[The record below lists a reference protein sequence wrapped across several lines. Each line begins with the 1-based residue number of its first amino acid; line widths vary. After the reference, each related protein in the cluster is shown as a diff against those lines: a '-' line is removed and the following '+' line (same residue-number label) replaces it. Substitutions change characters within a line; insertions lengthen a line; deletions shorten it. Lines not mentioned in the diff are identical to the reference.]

1 MRNPRGF
8 ASLLATLLFV
18 FALGSCADTSG
29 PLEPSQENEPYL
41 GLLSSEDDGEDGD
54 GLLLEDEEEDDEEEK
69 EQEEQEDLEDGES
82 LLSPVPVLRRSEAL
96 DEEES
101 VSKTVTSEGA
111 VIELE
116 DAGLRLYIPP
126 DAVSEPTLITIV
138 APKGDLV
145 GYHFSPHGLH
155 FDRPAVLVQELEDT
169 EADDFPE
176 VLQEL
181 VGAYFE
187 GDLLSEID
195 PLELLNVQVFEDDDE
210 DVAAF
215 PIHHFSGYVIATN

>member
-1 MRNPRGF
+1 MRNPRGL

-18 FALGSCADTSG
+18 LALGSCADTPS
-29 PLEPSQENEPYL
+29 PLEPSAENGPYF
-41 GLLSSEDDGEDGD
+41 GLLSSEEDGEDGD
-54 GLLLEDEEEDDEEEK
+54 GLLLEDEEAE
-69 EQEEQEDLEDGES
+69 EEQEDLEDGES

-96 DEEES
+96 DEDES
-101 VSKTVTSEGA
+101 VSATVTSEGA

-126 DAVSEPTLITIV
+126 DAVNERTLITVV

-145 GYHFSPHGLH
+145 GYHFSPHGLQ
-155 FDRPAVLVQELEDT
+155 FDRPAVLLQELEDT
-169 EADDFPE
+169 DAADFPE

-187 GDLLSEID
+187 GDLLSEIA

-215 PIHHFSGYVIATN
+215 HIQHFSGYVIATN

>member
-1 MRNPRGF
+1 MRNPRGL

-18 FALGSCADTSG
+18 LALGSCADTPS
-29 PLEPSQENEPYL
+29 PLEPSAENGPYF
-41 GLLSSEDDGEDGD
+41 GLLSDEEDGD
-54 GLLLEDEEEDDEEEK
+54 GLLSEEEEEE
-69 EQEEQEDLEDGES
+69 EEDLEDGES

-96 DEEES
+96 DEDES
-101 VSKTVTSEGA
+101 VSATVTSEGA

-126 DAVSEPTLITIV
+126 DAVNERTLITVV

-145 GYHFSPHGLH
+145 GYHFSPHGLQ
-155 FDRPAVLVQELEDT
+155 FDRPAVLLQELEDT
-169 EADDFPE
+169 DAADFPE

-187 GDLLSEID
+187 GDLLSEIA

-215 PIHHFSGYVIATN
+215 HIQHFSGYVIATN